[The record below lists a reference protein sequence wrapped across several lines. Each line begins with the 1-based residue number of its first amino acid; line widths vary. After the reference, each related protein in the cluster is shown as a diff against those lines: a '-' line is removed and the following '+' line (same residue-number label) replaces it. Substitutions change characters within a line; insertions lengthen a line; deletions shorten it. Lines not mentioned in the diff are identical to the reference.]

1 MSNYMLWL
9 IVAFVLVIVEVMTG
23 TFYLL
28 VLGVA
33 AFAGALAA
41 FLGAGAFAQAA
52 WAGIVAILGLVAV
65 NRWHKSRPAAS
76 QKDQSLD
83 VGQIVT
89 LESWLDQNVKRVRVK
104 YRDTAWDA
112 QIVGDANVQ
121 IGDSLFICSA
131 QGNILEVSRSHP
143 TQ

>member
-41 FLGAGAFAQAA
+41 FLGAGAFAQVAC
-52 WAGIVAILGLVAV
+52 AGIVAILGLVAV
-65 NRWHKSRPAAS
+65 NRRHKSRPAAS
-76 QKDQSLD
+76 QNDHSLD
-83 VGQIVT
+83 VGQVVT

-104 YRDTAWDA
+104 YRGTAWDA
-112 QIVGDANVQ
+112 QINGDANVQ

-143 TQ
+143 NQ